1 MIEDAVTEHR
11 GLTEVVFTAADLIS
25 GSSESKRAKTAETLL
40 NILEGRIRNPN
51 TRNAYKTAWRSFFE
65 FCSEY
70 KLELDRV
77 KPYHFGLWFKRHTG
91 SLATQRQHLAAVRLL
106 FVHIRKKG
114 VVDTNPAARAKPP
127 RLERESVHTP
137 VFEQHEIKTFLEAI
151 KGDSLIDKRDKALFA
166 VLLYSWARVS
176 AVVALKVEHYYERK
190 GERWLRLHEK
200 RGKIHEVPVHSKARE
215 AIDQWLLASDLRAI
229 VGVKLRGKG
238 PCAPL
243 KICIFSLT
251 VGRWRTEGSK
261 RGDIITMSI
270 QKKDDDEEALHSFLL
285 AVVRSRP
292 FNTVW
297 ASWKPFVTILTR
309 AFWSEKLTASL
320 DIFTELNMPRN
331 ATWTDREPG
340 KMPEMRLVARDP
352 FKQKGSY

>member
-1 MIEDAVTEHR
+1 MIEPSTTDNRESTD
-11 GLTEVVFTAADLIS
+11 VVFATADLIQD
-25 GSSESKRAKTAETLL
+25 SSATKQAKTAETLL

-106 FVHIRKKG
+106 FDHLLEKG

-137 VFEQHEIKTFLEAI
+137 VFEQNEIKTFLEAI

-166 VLLYSWARVS
+166 VLLYGWARVS

-215 AIDQWLLASDLRAI
+215 AIDQWLLASDLAS
-229 VGVKLRGKG
+229 K
-238 PCAPL
+238 PAAPL
-243 KICIFSLT
+243 FPAFGKDKKTIELRHM
-251 VGRWRTEGSK
+251 GRTSVWKLVQARALASGLQK
-261 RGDIITMSI
+261 RVCC
-270 QKKDDDEEALHSFLL
+270 HSFR
-285 AVVRSRP
+285 ATGITEYMNSGGTIEIARQIAGHKSSSTTRIYDRSRDRL
-292 FNTVW
+292 
-297 ASWKPFVTILTR
+297 TI
-309 AFWSEKLTASL
+309 EE
-320 DIFTELNMPRN
+320 TERVQI
-331 ATWTDREPG
+331 G
-340 KMPEMRLVARDP
+340 Q
-352 FKQKGSY
+352 KQEV